1 MMRQEQIK
9 NILKTVI
16 ILFLGT
22 LVSYV
27 FFTMGIRIENI
38 IMVYLVAVLFIVI
51 ETRSLLW
58 GIGSSFLSILTF
70 NFFFTDPKLTLM
82 IEDANYVITIIIF
95 LMVAFL
101 ASSLMNKLQMHVRTS
116 HLSEQRTNSLYQ
128 ISRGYLNVS
137 GIDAIIQYHIQN
149 LFKYQQMISVLYYYD
164 KQSESLLEYR
174 DEQMKLDEEPQ
185 MSIALQCFESCCD
198 CGKDTSF
205 YEHTDWL
212 YLPIHKGNQKLG
224 VYAVYEGGAYAS
236 HKESR
241 LFLDTMVSQLVMA
254 LERENL
260 YEAQEQTKIE
270 VEKEKLRNNLLRSV
284 SHDLRTPLT
293 SISGNSSLLLE
304 RYHDLDTSTIL
315 GMLKDVD
322 EDANW
327 LSSLVENLLN
337 MTRIQDGKLI
347 LKRQKE
353 VVDDILCEVSARMER
368 IRKQHTIHIHMPK
381 QVLLVEMDAQLIV
394 QVLLNLVDNACKH
407 TQPDSIIDVSVY
419 EEESYVRFEVRDNGA
434 GIAPHLADTIFESFV
449 TSEEV
454 GSDTKRGVGL
464 GLSIAKA
471 IIEAH
476 GGEITAYNHPLG
488 GAVFSFTLL
497 KESNEEYKL

>member
-1 MMRQEQIK
+1 MRHEQIQ
-9 NILKTVI
+9 NILKAVV

-82 IEDANYVITIIIF
+82 IEDPNYVITIIIF
-95 LMVAFL
+95 FIVAFL
-101 ASSLMNKLQMHVRTS
+101 ASSLMSKLQMHVQASR
-116 HLSEQRTNSLYQ
+116 LSEQRTYALYQ
-128 ISRGYLNVS
+128 IGRGYLNVS
-137 GIDAIIQYHIQN
+137 GIDAIIHYHIRD
-149 LFKYQQMISVLYYYD
+149 LYKYQHMKSVLYYYD
-164 KQSESLLEYR
+164 ETIKELKEFR
-174 DEQMKLDEEPQ
+174 DEQMAFGEEPQ
-185 MSIALQCFESCCD
+185 MSVALYCFTSCCD
-198 CGKDTSF
+198 CGKDTSL
-205 YEHTDWL
+205 YEHTNWR
-212 YLPIHKGNQKLG
+212 YHPIRKGNYMLG
-224 VYAVYEGGAYAS
+224 VYAVYEDRGRS
-236 HKESR
+236 VHRENT

-254 LERENL
+254 LERERL

-304 RYHDLDTSTIL
+304 RYHDLDTVTIL
-315 GMLKDVD
+315 GMVKDID

-327 LSSLVENLLN
+327 LSALVENLLN

-353 VVDDILCEVSARMER
+353 VVDDILCEVSARAER
-368 IRKQHTIHIHMPK
+368 MCRKHTLHIHMPK

-394 QVLLNLVDNACKH
+394 QVILNLIDNACKH
-407 TQPDSIIDVSVY
+407 TPEGSTIDVEVY
-419 EEESYVRFEVRDNGA
+419 EEGAWVRFEVRDNGL
-434 GIAPHLADTIFESFV
+434 GIAPHLANTIFESFV
-449 TSEEV
+449 TNEDV

-476 GGEITAYNHPLG
+476 GGEIAAHNQQGG
-488 GAVFSFTLL
+488 GAVFNFTLR
-497 KESNEEYKL
+497 KESGEENKL